1 MNLLRPTPRTSS
13 IAAGVAAAALL
24 AGCGATGPTYP
35 SNPPVSQPTYGSPS
49 YSQVQYGRVES
60 VEVVQAENQTSG
72 AGAALGGVLGAVVG
86 RQIGGGSGRDAATVA
101 GAVGGALVG
110 NQIEKNRKGARDFV
124 RVTVR
129 MDRGGTQTF
138 DFEQGVQVQ
147 PGERVYVQNG
157 QLMRY

>member
-1 MNLLRPTPRTSS
+1 MNLLRQTPR
-13 IAAGVAAAALL
+13 IPFVAAGVAAVALL
-24 AGCGATGPTYP
+24 AGCGSTGPMYP
-35 SNPPVSQPTYGSPS
+35 SNTPVSQPTYGAQSS
-49 YSQVQYGRVES
+49 SQVEYGRVES
-60 VEVVQAENQTSG
+60 VDVVQAENQTSG
-72 AGAALGGVLGAVVG
+72 AGAALGGVLGAVMG
-86 RQIGGGSGRDAATVA
+86 RQIGGGSGRDAATVV

-110 NQIEKNRKGARDFV
+110 NQIEKHRKGARDFV
-124 RVTVR
+124 RVNVR